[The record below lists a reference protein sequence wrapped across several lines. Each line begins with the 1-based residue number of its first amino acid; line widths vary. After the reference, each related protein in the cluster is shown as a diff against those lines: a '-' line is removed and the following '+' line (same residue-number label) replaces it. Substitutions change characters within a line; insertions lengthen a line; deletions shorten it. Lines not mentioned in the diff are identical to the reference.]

1 MYFNIEKYTPKI
13 NKPEIKYKK
22 IRLIENNT
30 LSLQDTTKLVIE
42 PPIYLSVKQ
51 ISLAETSEEMVQIK
65 QKQDRIKKEWEVLEE
80 IKNCVW
86 S

>member
-1 MYFNIEKYTPKI
+1 
-13 NKPEIKYKK
+13 
-22 IRLIENNT
+22 
-30 LSLQDTTKLVIE
+30 LQDTTKLVIE

-51 ISLAETSEEMVQIK
+51 ISLAETSEEMIQIK